1 MIQLFGKLSLLLLLS
16 LTVLA
21 FYGLMGFASSR
32 GESGTDWS
40 LLQDDYFWSIL
51 GFSLKQAG
59 LSALL
64 SVLLAWPIARA
75 LYYSSWLPFRSGFLS
90 LCLLCFVMPAFVLTT
105 GLIVLLGGSGFLTA
119 GLGENWSLYG
129 LQGILIAHVYLNMP
143 FAVRVLYQQMNNIPD
158 TSWKLAAQLKFS
170 GWQRFFCIEWAVL
183 KSVFVRLFGFI
194 AVLCFNSFGVVLT
207 FGGGPQVTTLEVA
220 VFQALKYDFN
230 IPEALALAWVQ
241 FAITSMLYIMV
252 SRWGSVNWLS
262 ADTDSKQWIPVGSGL
277 AKLWNGMLYFVVWC
291 LLLLP
296 MLALI
301 PSIAEM
307 NWQTFNWVSVL
318 QPTLV
323 TLVLGLLS
331 ATLAL
336 VIAYG
341 VLIPLRQAVIDKR
354 PARQVVYEWLSM
366 HTLLAPAMVISV
378 GLYVYL
384 LPRIDL
390 DYWGTLFVFLLNA
403 MIIVPFAVQHLRP
416 RLLQFDQQ
424 YYRLAESLKFTGWA
438 RFKVELP
445 WLKGTLLFSFSL
457 VLLFAMGDVA
467 IFSIFGNEDLMT
479 LPWLIYRFAGTYRMA
494 EASLASGVLLIIC
507 ALIVLYFERSRR
519 HAGN

>member
-1 MIQLFGKLSLLLLLS
+1 MTSLFGKLSLAFLLS
-16 LTVLA
+16 VTVLA

-40 LLQDDYFWSIL
+40 LLQDAYFWSIL

-75 LYYSSWLPFRSGFLS
+75 LYYSPTLPFRSGFLS
-90 LCLLCFVMPAFVLTT
+90 LCLLCFIMPTLVLIT
-105 GLIVLLGGSGFLTA
+105 GLVVLLGRSGLLAA

-129 LQGILIAHVYLNMP
+129 LQGILIAHIYLNMP

-158 TSWKLAAQLKFS
+158 TSWKLAAQLKFN
-170 GWQRFFCIEWAVL
+170 GWQRFRWVEWAVL
-183 KSVFVRLFGFI
+183 KSGFLRLFGFI
-194 AVLCFNSFGVVLT
+194 AVLCFNSFAVVLAL
-207 FGGGPQVTTLEVA
+207 GGGPQATTLEVA
-220 VFQALKYDFN
+220 VYQALKYDFN

-241 FAITSMLYIMV
+241 FAITGLLYIMV

-262 ADTDSKQWIPVGSGL
+262 ADTDSQRWIPQGSGL
-277 AKLWNGMLYFVVWC
+277 TKLWNGSLYFAVWC
-291 LLLLP
+291 LLLMP

-301 PSIAEM
+301 PGIAEM
-307 NWQTFNWVSVL
+307 NWQTFNWQSIL

-331 ATLAL
+331 AALAL
-336 VIAYG
+336 VVAYG
-341 VLIPLRQAVIDKR
+341 VLIPLRQSVIDKR
-354 PARQVVYEWLSM
+354 PTRQLAYEWLGI
-366 HTLLAPAMVISV
+366 HTLLAPAMVLSV
-378 GLYVYL
+378 GLYVFL
-384 LPRIDL
+384 LTRIDL
-390 DYWGTLFVFLLNA
+390 DQWGILFVFLLNA

-424 YYRLAESLKFTGWA
+424 YYRLAESLKLTGWT
-438 RFKVELP
+438 RFKVEFP

-467 IFSIFGNEDLMT
+467 IFSIFGSEDWMT

-494 EASLASGVLLIIC
+494 EASLASGILLIIC
-507 ALIVLYFERSRR
+507 TLIVLYFERSRR
-519 HAGN
+519 HVGN

>member
-1 MIQLFGKLSLLLLLS
+1 MTPLLGKLSLLLLLW

-40 LLQDDYFWSIL
+40 LLQDAYFWSIL

-75 LYYSSWLPFRSGFLS
+75 IYYSPWLPFRSGFLS
-90 LCLLCFVMPAFVLTT
+90 LCLLCFILPTLVLIT
-105 GLIVLLGGSGFLTA
+105 GLVVLLGRSGLLSSV
-119 GLGENWSLYG
+119 LGDDWSLYG
-129 LQGILIAHVYLNMP
+129 LQGILIAHIYLNMP

-170 GWQRFFCIEWAVL
+170 RIQRFVWVEWAVL
-183 KSVFVRLFGFI
+183 KSGFLRLFGFI
-194 AVLCFNSFGVVLT
+194 AVLCFNSFAVVLAL
-207 FGGGPQVTTLEVA
+207 GGGPQATTLEVA
-220 VFQALKYDFN
+220 VYQALKYDFN

-241 FAITSMLYIMV
+241 FAITGALYLMV
-252 SRWGSVNWLS
+252 SHWGSVNWLS
-262 ADTDSKQWIPVGSGL
+262 ADTDSKRWIPQGSGL
-277 AKLWNGMLYFVVWC
+277 TKLWNGVIYGVVWC
-291 LLLLP
+291 VLLLP

-301 PSIAEM
+301 PGIIEM
-307 NWQTFNWVSVL
+307 NWQTFNWMSVL
-318 QPTLV
+318 QPTV
-323 TLVLGLLS
+323 ITLLLGLLS

-341 VLIPLRQAVIDKR
+341 VLIPLRQSVIDKR
-354 PARQVVYEWLSM
+354 QIRQIVYEWLGI
-366 HTLLAPAMVISV
+366 HTLLAPAMVLSV

-390 DYWGTLFVFLLNA
+390 DYWGMLFVFLLNA

-416 RLLQFDQQ
+416 RLLLFDQQ
-424 YYRLAESLKFTGWA
+424 YYRLADSLKLTGWA

-467 IFSIFGNEDLMT
+467 VFSIFGNEDWMT

-494 EASLASGVLLIIC
+494 EASLASGILLLIC

-519 HAGN
+519 RVGN